1 MGKVRQARS
10 RLSKPLVDAMSVTT
24 RPMTLE
30 EYLNYDDGTDTR
42 HELVNGELIAMPPE
56 STLNL
61 RIATFLL
68 AHFLQLGVP
77 FYRLVM
83 KALIAVSGARA
94 TAREPDLMV
103 LSEETAIALAGATQC
118 LITYDM
124 PPPMLV
130 VEVVSPRQENRDYR
144 HKRTEYAGRQIPEYW
159 IVDPIVQKVTV
170 LQWVDGLYEEQ
181 VYEGET
187 AIASHLFPA
196 FMLTAAQVLTAG
208 CAT

>member
-1 MGKVRQARS
+1 
-10 RLSKPLVDAMSVTT
+10 
-24 RPMTLE
+24 MTLE

-42 HELVNGELIAMPPE
+42 YELVNGELIAMPPE

-83 KALIAVSGARA
+83 KAQIAVSGARA

-103 LSEETAIALAGATQC
+103 LSEETAIALQGAPQC
-118 LITYDM
+118 LITHDM

-130 VEVVSPRQENRDYR
+130 VEVVSPKQGNRDYR
-144 HKRTEYAGRQIPEYW
+144 HKRTEYAGRQISEYW
-159 IVDPIVQKVTV
+159 IVDPIAQKVTV
-170 LQWVDGLYEEQ
+170 LEWVDGLYEEQ
-181 VYEGET
+181 VYQGGAEIE
-187 AIASHLFPA
+187 SHLFLA
-196 FMLTAAQVLTAG
+196 LRLTAAQVLVAEQ
-208 CAT
+208 